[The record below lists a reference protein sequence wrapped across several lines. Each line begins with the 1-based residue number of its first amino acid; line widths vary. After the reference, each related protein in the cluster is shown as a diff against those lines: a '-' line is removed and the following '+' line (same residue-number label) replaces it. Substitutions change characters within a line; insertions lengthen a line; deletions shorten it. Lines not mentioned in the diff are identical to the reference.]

1 QVWECFGGWRATMR
15 PYLQWACL
23 SSAITAGCLAGCKGT
38 APQPA
43 YPNDP
48 LLVSKKPVEGKLESK
63 KPQAVVRAES
73 TMPPLPIEALVARP
87 APDHPLPP
95 ARSAPASNPGS
106 AGADYS
112 RLGANS
118 TTPYQLTNRTLP

>member
-1 QVWECFGGWRATMR
+1 MR
-15 PYLQWACL
+15 PYLLRACQVL
-23 SSAITAGCLAGCKGT
+23 AITGGCLAGCKGT

-87 APDHPLPP
+87 APDHSSPQ

-106 AGADYS
+106 AGAGDS
-112 RLGANS
+112 TLRANPP
-118 TTPYQLTNRTLP
+118 TPYQLANRTLP

>member
-1 QVWECFGGWRATMR
+1 MR
-15 PYLQWACL
+15 PYLLRACL
-23 SSAITAGCLAGCKGT
+23 ISAITAACLAGCKGNV
-38 APQPA
+38 PQPA

-73 TMPPLPIEALVARP
+73 TIPPLPIEALVARP
-87 APDHPLPP
+87 APDHSLPQ
-95 ARSAPASNPGS
+95 ARSAPASNPRSVS
-106 AGADYS
+106 AGDS
-112 RLGANS
+112 TPGANP